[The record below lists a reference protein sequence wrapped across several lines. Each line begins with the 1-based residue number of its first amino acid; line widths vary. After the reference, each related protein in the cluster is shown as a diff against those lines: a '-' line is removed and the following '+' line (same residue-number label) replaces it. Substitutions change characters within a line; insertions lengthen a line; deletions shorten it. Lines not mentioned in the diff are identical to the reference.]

1 MANDGPESQ
10 PLLQRA
16 GSASPPA
23 SPTVISK
30 KPDTSS
36 PSPQS
41 EEGGSESNFYP
52 SRAVE
57 DDVLPETSAIGRTL
71 SWQSAYILVISRVFG
86 SGIFATPGAILRS
99 VGSPG
104 LSLILWVVGACV
116 AACGIAVTLE
126 FGSMLPRSGGHKV
139 YLEFTYRRPRF
150 LASTLVA
157 VQAVVLGFAASNC
170 IVFSQYVLFA
180 FGIEAASEW
189 LRKGLAVALLV
200 AVTLVHGIT
209 PRFGVRLQDWL
220 GWIKVGIIL
229 CMILS
234 GLFVVIFRRSK
245 LDVEPDSAGLVTG
258 GSLWDNSNWDW
269 GVIATSL
276 FKVSYSYAGLD
287 SVTNV
292 MNEVKEPVRTLR
304 SVTLSALATAC
315 GLYMLINVAYF
326 LVVPIEDIKSSG
338 ELIAALFFERTF
350 GVQVGRKVLPLA
362 VALSAAG
369 NVMVVTFAQSRLK
382 QEIARQ
388 GFLPFSAVLSST
400 RPFHSPL
407 GALVVHFIPS
417 FLVIVLPPSNDVYSF
432 ILEVEGY
439 PAQFISIALAAGLI
453 WLRFKRSDLRRPFRA
468 WIPAVLL
475 QTSLSLAL
483 IAAPFFP
490 PEKKPES
497 GLFYASYAIV
507 AISVFALA
515 ILYWYIWTVAIPCWR
530 GYRLEE
536 ETEVL
541 KDGTSITKLVHVSA

>member
-10 PLLQRA
+10 PLLQRG

-41 EEGGSESNFYP
+41 EEGGSGSNFHP

-57 DDVLPETSAIGRTL
+57 DDVLPETSAMGRTL

-258 GSLWDNSNWDW
+258 GSLWDNSNWNW

-369 NVMVVTFAQSRLK
+369 NVMVVTFAQVRYPLMGDFMGGLL
-382 QEIARQ
+382 I
-388 GFLPFSAVLSST
+388 P
-400 RPFHSPL
+400 HS
-407 GALVVHFIPS
+407 H
-417 FLVIVLPPSNDVYSF
+417 D
-432 ILEVEGY
+432 
-439 PAQFISIALAAGLI
+439 
-453 WLRFKRSDLRRPFRA
+453 
-468 WIPAVLL
+468 
-475 QTSLSLAL
+475 
-483 IAAPFFP
+483 
-490 PEKKPES
+490 
-497 GLFYASYAIV
+497 
-507 AISVFALA
+507 
-515 ILYWYIWTVAIPCWR
+515 
-530 GYRLEE
+530 
-536 ETEVL
+536 
-541 KDGTSITKLVHVSA
+541 